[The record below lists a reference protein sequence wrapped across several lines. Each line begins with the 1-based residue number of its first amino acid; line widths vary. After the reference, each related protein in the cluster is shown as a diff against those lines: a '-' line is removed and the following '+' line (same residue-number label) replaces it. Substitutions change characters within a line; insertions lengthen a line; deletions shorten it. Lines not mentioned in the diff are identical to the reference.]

1 MVWSKMNEMKKY
13 LLLFMVI
20 SAVFP
25 INAQVDS
32 WDPDWD
38 GDNNVGV
45 SDLLGLLSVFGDYD
59 LDNDGIWDSVDD
71 CVGEYD
77 ECGVC
82 NGEGIPEGFCTC
94 ELAIDAVGECGGHC
108 ISDNNDDGVCDEYAI
123 FLEAEEISSSE
134 FGTTYRVY
142 VNFSGPGYTLGWI
155 GGDNEEGI
163 PSVVVQSTLDF
174 YQNEYGA
181 FLGHLINPAFYVLF
195 PELEIDSWLTVGAQP
210 GDESGPWFLGLDW
223 EEFENGNGIEN
234 VPGGVQFTSFEDAQP
249 YSSDSSGRVL
259 VAQLTTA
266 GTVTFNTS
274 IGYWDDNGN
283 LLESDLEQIEFG
295 N

>member
-1 MVWSKMNEMKKY
+1 MRSLQWRGNT
-13 LLLFMVI
+13 
-20 SAVFP
+20 
-25 INAQVDS
+25 
-32 WDPDWD
+32 
-38 GDNNVGV
+38 
-45 SDLLGLLSVFGDYD
+45 
-59 LDNDGIWDSVDD
+59 
-71 CVGEYD
+71 
-77 ECGVC
+77 
-82 NGEGIPEGFCTC
+82 EGFCTC

-155 GGDNEEGI
+155 GGATKKGYLRGGSIYSRLLSERI
-163 PSVVVQSTLDF
+163 WSL
-174 YQNEYGA
+174 
-181 FLGHLINPAFYVLF
+181 LGHLINPAFYVLF

-223 EEFENGNGIEN
+223 EELKMEMELK
-234 VPGGVQFTSFEDAQP
+234 TSQVF
-249 YSSDSSGRVL
+249 SSPLLKTLNHIRLKWSCLSCPTNYRCNRD
-259 VAQLTTA
+259 
-266 GTVTFNTS
+266 FNTS